1 MSEGFRHVGDELVHR
16 TVIFDVV
23 TGTFT
28 DPDGATFERAIVRHR
43 GAVGVV
49 AVVDDA
55 VVLVRQY
62 RAPIDGPL
70 LELPAGIRDVDGEDP
85 GLTAIRELAEE
96 TGLRAGRVEHLST
109 YYTAAGFTDETVH
122 LYQAFDLVQEERD
135 AHGPEE
141 AWMTI
146 ERLPLDEIDEAIAS
160 GRIVDA
166 KTIIG
171 LQLVRRP

>member
-1 MSEGFRHVGDELVHR
+1 MSDGFRHLGDELVHR

-23 TGTFT
+23 TGRFAA
-28 DPDGATFERAIVRHR
+28 PDESTFERAIVRHR

-70 LELPAGIRDVDGEDP
+70 LELPAGIRDIDGEDP

-96 TGLRAGRVEHLST
+96 TGLRAGRVEHLTT

-122 LYQAFDLVQEERD
+122 LYQAFDLVQEERN

-141 AWMTI
+141 AWMTV
-146 ERLPLDEIDEAIAS
+146 EALPLDDIEAAIAS
-160 GRIVDA
+160 GRITDA

-171 LQLVRRP
+171 LQLVRRS

>member
-1 MSEGFRHVGDELVHR
+1 MSEGFRHLGDALVHR

-23 TGTFT
+23 TGRFEA
-28 DPDGATFERAIVRHR
+28 PDDSTFERAIVRHR

-49 AVVDDA
+49 AIVDDA

-70 LELPAGIRDVDGEDP
+70 LEVPAGIRDVDGEDP
-85 GLTAIRELAEE
+85 ALTAVRELAEE
-96 TGLRAGRVEHLST
+96 TGLRAGRVEHLTT

-122 LYQAFDLVQEERD
+122 LYQAFDLVQEDRQ

-146 ERLPLDEIDEAIAS
+146 ERLPLADIDEAIAS
-160 GRIVDA
+160 GRISDA
-166 KTIIG
+166 KTIIA
-171 LQLVRRP
+171 LQLLRRS

>member
-1 MSEGFRHVGDELVHR
+1 MSEGFGHLGDELVHR

-23 TGTFT
+23 TGRFT
-28 DPDGATFERAIVRHR
+28 APDDSTFERAIVRHR

-49 AVVDDA
+49 ALVDDA

-62 RAPIDGPL
+62 RAPIDDHL

-96 TGLRAGRVEHLST
+96 TGLRAGRVEHLTT
-109 YYTAAGFTDETVH
+109 YFTAAGFTDETVH
-122 LYQAFDLVQEERD
+122 LYQAFDLVPEERNT
-135 AHGPEE
+135 HGPEE

-146 ERLPLDEIDEAIAS
+146 EHLPVAEIGDAIAS

-171 LQLVRRP
+171 LQLLDRS

>member
-1 MSEGFRHVGDELVHR
+1 MTLGFRHLGDELVHR
-16 TVIFDVV
+16 SFIFDVV
-23 TGTFT
+23 TGRFAA
-28 DPDGATFERAIVRHR
+28 PDDSTFERAIVRHR

-49 AVVDDA
+49 AVLDGA
-55 VVLVRQY
+55 VILVRQY

-85 GLTAIRELAEE
+85 GLTAVRELAEE
-96 TGLRAGRVEHLST
+96 TGLRAGRVEHLTT

-122 LYQAFDLVQEERD
+122 LYQAFDLVQDERD

-141 AWMTI
+141 TWMTV
-146 ERLPLDEIDEAIAS
+146 ERLPVGEIDEAIRS
-160 GRIVDA
+160 GRISDA

-171 LQLVRRP
+171 LQLLREP

>member
-1 MSEGFRHVGDELVHR
+1 MSDGFRHLGDELVHQ
-16 TVIFDVV
+16 TFIFDVV
-23 TGTFT
+23 TGRFAA
-28 DPDGATFERAIVRHR
+28 PDGTTFERAIVRHR

-62 RAPIDGPL
+62 RAPIDEPL
-70 LELPAGIRDVDGEDP
+70 LELPAGIRDIDGEDP
-85 GLTAIRELAEE
+85 GVTAVRELAEE
-96 TGLRAGRVEHLST
+96 TGLRAGRVEHLTT
-109 YYTAAGFTDETVH
+109 YYTAAGFTDEAVH
-122 LYQAFDLVQEERD
+122 LYQAFDLVQEDRE

-146 ERLPLDEIDEAIAS
+146 ERLPIGDIDEAIAS
-160 GRIVDA
+160 GRISDA

-171 LQLVRRP
+171 LQLVRPS